1 MKIMSALIETQ
12 KNLEG
17 GEERNLLQ
25 LNMKYRYQPH
35 VVILAQKLW
44 LRKTELKMQKFTSF
58 KTNKITHVFFLTTR
72 IS

>member
-25 LNMKYRYQPH
+25 LNMKYRYQPQ
-35 VVILAQKLW
+35 VVILAQKLVAKKN
-44 LRKTELKMQKFTSF
+44 RVKNAKVHKF
-58 KTNKITHVFFLTTR
+58 
-72 IS
+72 